1 MDLRGWVTSLRSKF
15 AGSSKLE
22 SAYVLDASELEKLAE
37 SLSAN
42 YAQAKPFNHTVID
55 DFLPSKVAMQLR
67 RDFPPVESDIWIEQ
81 HPARQP
87 GKLGIT
93 HASRLRG
100 IEPSIIHAVC
110 QFNSFPFLNFL
121 YKLTGVSKLLSDPY
135 LHGGGPQQIV
145 NGGKLDV
152 HTDFTYLPNLDLYRR
167 INVLYYLNPHWR
179 PEYGGDLEFWTNSQ
193 SQPEHV
199 KSIAPTFNRMVVFNT
214 TSNTFHGH
222 PKPLS
227 APEGVTRKALAFY
240 YYTAQPEESHQYT
253 ERTRWIRQNATDC

>member
-1 MDLRGWVTSLRSKF
+1 MILRVWAASLRSRF
-15 AGSSKLE
+15 SGAGNSE
-22 SAYVLDASELEKLAE
+22 SAHVLDAPKLEKLAE
-37 SLSAN
+37 RLSAG
-42 YAQAKPFNHTVID
+42 YARAEPFKHTVID
-55 DFLPSKVAMQLR
+55 NFLPSKVALQLQ

-100 IEPSIIHAVC
+100 MEPSIIHAIG

-121 YKLTGVSKLLSDPY
+121 SELTGILKLLPDPY
-135 LHGGGPQQIV
+135 LHGGGPQQVV

-167 INVLYYLNPHWR
+167 INVLYYLNTEWR
-179 PEYGGDLEFWTNSQ
+179 PEFGGDLEFWTNAG

-199 KSIAPTFNRMVVFNT
+199 RSIAPSFNRMVVFNT
-214 TSNTFHGH
+214 TSSTFHGH
-222 PKPLS
+222 PKPLTV
-227 APEGVTRKALAFY
+227 PEGITRKALAFY
-240 YYTAQPEESHQYT
+240 YYTAQPEESQQYT
-253 ERTRWIRQNATDC
+253 ERTRWIRQRAANS